1 MVYNKPAAPAKVQRR
16 KENQMN
22 MKKLPALIATAI
34 VALFGFGILAAFIV
48 DVNKTY
54 DMSGMTAL
62 DTVLAVSV
70 FLFFIG
76 VVTTA
81 CVSIYETLTD
91 NYDEI

>member
-1 MVYNKPAAPAKVQRR
+1 
-16 KENQMN
+16 MN

-34 VALFGFGILAAFIV
+34 VALFGFGMIAAFIA

-54 DMSGMTAL
+54 DMSGMTAWE
-62 DTVLAVSV
+62 TVIAVSV

-76 VVTTA
+76 VMTTA
-81 CVSIYETLTD
+81 CVGIYETLTD